1 MRQFPRWQQ
10 AKRFAFAVAAIGLT
24 VGAAAQARAGI
35 VFTDNFNNGVDFS
48 ASNPYWLN
56 NGNAN
61 GYVVTTT
68 NTPTIFPGLPGYFDQ
83 NPPYNSPYYIEGPAP
98 GSTYFLFD
106 ATYGTTPSRAFYI
119 SDTTFTVTANTN
131 YTVSFY
137 LTNPDLEN
145 TAVIQPE
152 IGGQTLGSGVSATGL
167 HQAGWQQFTI
177 SWNSGSFSGSS
188 SLTLNDLVVTG
199 AGNDFG
205 IDNIVVSSAVPEPS
219 ALTLAIVGVLG
230 MIGYGRLRRK
240 ARN

>member
-1 MRQFPRWQQ
+1 MTQFPRWQRL
-10 AKRFAFAVAAIGLT
+10 KRFAFAGVAIGLA
-24 VGAAAQARAGI
+24 VGAAAEARANI
-35 VFTDNFNNGVDFS
+35 VFSDNFNNGVDFG

-56 NGNAN
+56 NNNAN

-68 NTPTIFPGLPGYFDQ
+68 NTSAIFPGSPGYFDQ

-137 LTNPDLEN
+137 LTNPSLIS

-177 SWNSGSFSGSS
+177 SWNSGSFSGTS

-219 ALTLAIVGVLG
+219 SLILAILGALG
-230 MIGYGRLRRK
+230 MIGYRRLRRK